1 MVSTVDSLRGT
12 SGQDRMLA
20 PRRRGAGRIV
30 ALLVGLMLLG
40 LAAWLLPRLWTLW
53 SAEQSVSLSR
63 LSVAAAERGRFERDI
78 AADGRVVAAVSPTLH
93 APAAGVVRL
102 DVQAGDAV
110 AVDTVLGVVDSP
122 ELRSELAREKA
133 RLQALTADYGRARLA
148 VRQQELRAEEALQQA
163 RVDRDAAATEHARM
177 ARAFELGVMPE
188 IERMRTEAAL
198 KKAEFALHRARSDRD
213 LQREGQDLDVE
224 AKRLARDAQ
233 GLIVEELQ
241 RQVDLLTLRSPV
253 AGQVGQLLVSDRGF
267 AAKDAPLMTVVDL
280 SALEV
285 ELDVPEAFARD
296 LLPGMPATIRG
307 NQQRFDGEVS
317 AVSPEVVRGRV
328 TARVRFLGSVPEGLR
343 QNQRLSVRVLV
354 DARDDV
360 LTVARGPFL
369 EAGGGRVAYVV
380 NGQVAERRII
390 RTGAV
395 SLDRIELLDGVTEG
409 ERLVISGTDSFDDAQ
424 RVVISR

>member
-1 MVSTVDSLRGT
+1 
-12 SGQDRMLA
+12 
-20 PRRRGAGRIV
+20 
-30 ALLVGLMLLG
+30 
-40 LAAWLLPRLWTLW
+40 
-53 SAEQSVSLSR
+53 
-63 LSVAAAERGRFERDI
+63 
-78 AADGRVVAAVSPTLH
+78 
-93 APAAGVVRL
+93 
-102 DVQAGDAV
+102 
-110 AVDTVLGVVDSP
+110 
-122 ELRSELAREKA
+122 
-133 RLQALTADYGRARLA
+133 
-148 VRQQELRAEEALQQA
+148 
-163 RVDRDAAATEHARM
+163 
-177 ARAFELGVMPE
+177 
-188 IERMRTEAAL
+188 MRTEAAL

-307 NQQRFDGEVS
+307 NQRQFDGEVS

-343 QNQRLSVRVLV
+343 QNQRLSVRVLL

-360 LTVARGPFL
+360 LTVPRGPFL
-369 EAGGGRVAYVV
+369 ETGGGRVAYVV

-395 SLDRIELLDGVTEG
+395 SLDRVELLDGVTEG